1 MGGGLGEKGRIMESP
16 DARST
21 EPVHSYDSGSKP
33 SAREHQ
39 VDTPAFN
46 Q

>member
-1 MGGGLGEKGRIMESP
+1 MGGGLGEKGRNIESP
-16 DARST
+16 GARNT
-21 EPVHSYDSGSKP
+21 EHVLAYDSESKP

-46 Q
+46 